1 MREAEAGLL
10 EAEEATANEHH
21 SQLIGAEAEAQTRGL
36 CRAIYG
42 STGLRGPRC
51 GGDDDGDGLR
61 GLLGLCIGDFFF
73 FLINSSSPLCSVSSV
88 LVCLVC

>member
-10 EAEEATANEHH
+10 EAEEATANEHR
-21 SQLIGAEAEAQTRGL
+21 SQLTDAEVEAQTRGL

-51 GGDDDGDGLR
+51 GDDDGDGLR

-73 FLINSSSPLCSVSSV
+73 FLDKL
-88 LVCLVC
+88 L